1 MLQARIEGVLA
12 AQSGYD
18 WVANGRF
25 KGGHIT
31 RHYGAPARGI
41 EAVQLELSQRC
52 YMDEGSFE
60 YDEAKA
66 LALQPLLRALLQA
79 ALA

>member
-1 MLQARIEGVLA
+1 MQQRLERVLTGQAE
-12 AQSGYD
+12 YD

-31 RHYGAPARGI
+31 RHYGRPAEGV
-41 EAVQLELSQRC
+41 EAVQLEISQRN
-52 YMDEGSFE
+52 YMDEDSFD

-66 LALQPLLRALLQA
+66 VRLQRIINSTTQL
-79 ALA
+79 